1 MRSAI
6 EWAAAFL
13 VALAAVVGLIAFFNA
28 RDESKLSGRASG
40 AGTPGNPYRGEPVLS
55 PADQD
60 AVRRGNVLILYR
72 DAKPP
77 AGTTALIPAG
87 GKALVRAGQ
96 SVVLDRE
103 PTLKSALSA
112 VSAKR
117 IQAADSPQQLRPFV
131 DYWLGG
137 AR

>member
-1 MRSAI
+1 MRSAL
-6 EWAAAFL
+6 EWAAAFV

-28 RDESKLSGRASG
+28 RDQSRLSDNASAAG
-40 AGTPGNPYRGEPVLS
+40 APGKPYRGEPVLS

-72 DAKPP
+72 DANPP
-77 AGTTALIPAG
+77 AGTTALVPAG
-87 GKALVRAGQ
+87 GKALVQAGQ

-103 PTLKSALSA
+103 PTLKTAVTA
-112 VSAKR
+112 VSARR

-137 AR
+137 

>member
-1 MRSAI
+1 MRSAL
-6 EWAAAFL
+6 EWAAAFV

-28 RDESKLSGRASG
+28 RDQSKLSDSASG
-40 AGTPGNPYRGEPVLS
+40 SAAPGKPYRGEPVLS

-77 AGTTALIPAG
+77 RGTTALIPAG
-87 GKALVRAGQ
+87 GKALVQAGQ

-103 PTLKSALSA
+103 PTLKTALSA

-117 IQAADSPQQLRPFV
+117 IEGADSPQQLRPFV
-131 DYWLGG
+131 EYWLG
-137 AR
+137 R